1 MFQVLIRI
9 SPPRVFRGTIDDC
22 ELVEGLVLTQRVA
35 NSSVT
40 RVEKAKIGLIQFCL
54 SPPKTDVSHL
64 INITYNKYST
74 INIYVALYTARGKY
88 IFLFKRNKVTI
99 CKNHIIEL
107 IPIAV
112 KFHSDALNQTK
123 YLKLNLFIFRLVLN
137 H

>member
-74 INIYVALYTARGKY
+74 INIYVALYTARGKSV
-88 IFLFKRNKVTI
+88 FLFKRNKVTI
-99 CKNHIIEL
+99 CKNYIIEL

-112 KFHSDALNQTK
+112 KFHYDALNQTK